1 MAFNQKRASTSS
13 SASFTASVNP
23 RRQSSYGHIM
33 AGTGGLPSA
42 HTAAIKSSIAAAASS
57 PSSSSNSNGSKH
69 SNGSKRLSGL
79 HLLNPLHS
87 QHRNRSLKARI
98 GRACPSLIHGS
109 PRRRRSLWIMLCA
122 GGIVVLIYFLS
133 AWDVKTSVMDRSSFS
148 SSSFSSRGAASTSE
162 KQPQP
167 KLAQRN
173 IIYGREPTVVYKNPD
188 GSEMDAKSIFMIR
201 DFGLAQCQHAF
212 AGAEKNMPQEV
223 RLERER
229 MRDQSWKSTSRADAW
244 RHSLAW
250 KRSLKRI
257 LPNWKEYNAGW
268 VGQGVVLTGF
278 QADALKI
285 DPLSNTLLIQIKL
298 IRSLSSI
305 PIEVWFERAADVSEE
320 LQETF
325 FSWGAIVRSLDDN
338 RSTVQDAVVQSSDT
352 DAAAAPTGSLELPIR
367 TAEIQEVKSRIGS
380 SHPAQLHKALTVAAL
395 INSGFEDMIYFAPST
410 LPTMSPRLAFQHQGY
425 LGSGAMFW
433 QHPTSFPA
441 HDSPIWPIVQAD
453 CISTAYE
460 QSWSAFAL
468 KHKDSWKGLFLAW
481 YWLTGPEAATYE
493 KLFGE
498 QAGDLLR
505 LAWVAVGRPYSIV
518 ERMPEAGLLDL
529 SRAKGEGLG
538 CSVGATL
545 YPAAGSPVL
554 EDPVTY
560 LKDQRQ
566 HQRLFQ
572 QSYRY
577 GTHDDFFIENTNV
590 MMVDA
595 GSVDRHLYK
604 ALDRALGTKKD
615 PTRLMLTDAYAA
627 GPEGKVCLRITRTAK
642 GHRHE

>member
-57 PSSSSNSNGSKH
+57 SSSPNSSNST

-109 PRRRRSLWIMLCA
+109 PRRRRSLWVMLCT
-122 GGIVVLIYFLS
+122 GSIVVLIYFLS
-133 AWDVKTSVMDRSSFS
+133 TWDIKTSVLDRTSFS
-148 SSSFSSRGAASTSE
+148 SSSFSSRALASSSD
-162 KQPQP
+162 KQPP
-167 KLAQRN
+167 LKLGQRN
-173 IIYGREPTVVYKNPD
+173 YIHVREPPVVYKNPD
-188 GSEMDAKSIFMIR
+188 GSDMDAKSAFMVR

-212 AGAEKNMPQEV
+212 AGAEKEMPQEV

-244 RHSLAW
+244 RHSLDW
-250 KRSLKRI
+250 KRSMKRI

-268 VGQGVVLTGF
+268 VGQGVVLTSFRG
-278 QADALKI
+278 DALEA
-285 DPLSNTLLIQIKL
+285 DPSTNTLLVQIKL

-305 PIEVWFERAADVSEE
+305 PIEVWFTRAADVSEE
-320 LQETF
+320 LHETLI
-325 FSWGAIVRSLDDN
+325 SWGAIVRSLDDN
-338 RSTVQDAVVQSSDT
+338 RSTVQDAVVQSSDA
-352 DAAAAPTGSLELPIR
+352 DAAAAPIGSLELPIR
-367 TAEIQEVKSRIGS
+367 TAEIQEVQSRIGS
-380 SHPAQLHKALTVAAL
+380 SHPAQLHRALTVAAL
-395 INSGFEDMIYFAPST
+395 INSGFEDIIYFAPST
-410 LPTMSPRLAFQHQGY
+410 LPTMSPRLAFQHPGY

-433 QHPTSFPA
+433 QHPTSPPA
-441 HDSPIWPIVQAD
+441 HDSPIWPIIQAD

-460 QSWSAFAL
+460 QSWSSFAL

-493 KLFGE
+493 KIFGE
-498 QAGDLLR
+498 QGHDLLR
-505 LAWVAVGRPYSIV
+505 LAWVAVGRPYSTV
-518 ERMPEAGLLDL
+518 DRMPQAGLLDL

-538 CSVGATL
+538 CNLGATL

-554 EDPVTY
+554 EDPVQY

-577 GTHDDFFIENTNV
+577 GTHEDFFIENTNV

-595 GSVDRHLYK
+595 GSMDRHLYK
-604 ALDRALGTKKD
+604 ALDRSLGTRKD
-615 PTRLMLTDAYAA
+615 PTRLLLTDAYAA
-627 GPEGKVCLRITRTAK
+627 GPEGKVCLRVTRTAK
-642 GHRHE
+642 GHRHD